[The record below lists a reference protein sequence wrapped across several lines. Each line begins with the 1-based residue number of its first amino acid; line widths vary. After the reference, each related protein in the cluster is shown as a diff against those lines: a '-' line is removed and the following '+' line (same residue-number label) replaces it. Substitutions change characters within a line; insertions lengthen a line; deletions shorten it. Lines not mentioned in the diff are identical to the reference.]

1 MNISEVKAVLERR
14 MASVTSALEDSDNS
28 DEIRHYYRGM
38 KMGLE
43 SVYYELFNKDGTEQH
58 VRHSAPKVFFK
69 VFKDDRTE
77 GKSCVDKLNK
87 YLQDNPN
94 LKIINSQMCQYTE
107 SKYGSAVL
115 NRWDPKNTFLAE
127 QILVQFERINTED

>member
-1 MNISEVKAVLERR
+1 MDISEVKAVLERR

-28 DEIRHYYRGM
+28 DESRHYYRGM

-43 SVYYELFNKDGTEQH
+43 SVYYDLFNKDEFKPKNFG
-58 VRHSAPKVFFK
+58 PKVFFK

>member
-1 MNISEVKAVLERR
+1 
-14 MASVTSALEDSDNS
+14 
-28 DEIRHYYRGM
+28 
-38 KMGLE
+38 MGLE

-69 VFKDDRTE
+69 VFKDDRIE

-127 QILVQFERINTED
+127 QILVQFERIGG